1 MEQIVNFIK
10 NVKDQDFNAAN
21 SIFNELMSSKVNDL
35 MDAEKVKIADQVFND
50 ANPDEDPEIE
60 DVEEE
65 DLEDDADTDIEE
77 DEDDEEVTEDDI
89 PEEEEDEDPVEET
102 EEEDDTDE
110 DVSPTT

>member
-10 NVKDQDFNAAN
+10 NVKDADFNAAN
-21 SIFNELMSSKVNDL
+21 SIFNELMSSKVNGL
-35 MDAEKVKIADQVFND
+35 MDAEKVKIADQVFNGAD
-50 ANPDEDPEIE
+50 PDEDPVID

-65 DLEDDADTDIEE
+65 DLEDDADPDI
-77 DEDDEEVTEDDI
+77 EDDEEVTEDDI